1 MPDVRDLKLNKVKL
15 LTSVSSKRGRGN
27 LTSKQMSE
35 RAVFQKRAE
44 NTHTHTHTHTHEY
57 GEGRTKV
64 SVVSLPP
71 IWPPS
76 TGYSPAIQ
84 GIPALCGLSHIISIT
99 LYDCKYGRSVSV

>member
-1 MPDVRDLKLNKVKL
+1 MPDVRDLELNKVKL
-15 LTSVSSKRGRGN
+15 LTSVSSKRGTGN
-27 LTSKQMSE
+27 LTSKQMKE
-35 RAVFQKRAE
+35 QYFGRGQRI
-44 NTHTHTHTHTHEY
+44 HTHIHTHTHEY

-76 TGYSPAIQ
+76 TGYSPAIR